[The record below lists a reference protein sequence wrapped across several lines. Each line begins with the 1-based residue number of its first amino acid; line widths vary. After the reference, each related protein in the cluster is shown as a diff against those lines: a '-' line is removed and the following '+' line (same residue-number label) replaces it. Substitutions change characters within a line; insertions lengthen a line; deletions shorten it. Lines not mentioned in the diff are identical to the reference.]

1 MKGIN
6 MSFSSEQKQDIISH
20 PYKSPCCRRALLS
33 GYLFARGEILDG
45 TCVRIKAEKEAT
57 IEFLSRLTKEFFG
70 RELTAERSK
79 AGGRYVYS
87 DIDSASAAKYIRNL
101 QENSLYIAKCAT
113 CESSF
118 LRGVF
123 LGAGRITDPEKQY
136 CLEFYLGDRTDIFAS
151 YLEKLGVT
159 PSVSDK
165 KTGRVLYYKNS
176 SKIEDFAAF
185 AAMNKTVF
193 AIMNAKIS
201 GEIRNSVN
209 RIANCDIA
217 NERRCLE
224 SCFAQLEAIYY
235 LRDKGYF
242 KTMPVRLQSIAK
254 LREMYQDSSFD
265 ELATFSDNEFGKQ
278 MTKSGIAHCMKAL
291 MDYYQSK
298 KQQEKN
304 KKNSN

>member
-6 MSFSSEQKQDIISH
+6 MSFSSEQKQEIISH

-45 TCVRIKAEKEAT
+45 TRVRIKAEKEAT

-70 RELTAERSK
+70 RELDAERSK

-101 QENSLYIAKCAT
+101 QENSLYITKCAT

-151 YLEKLGVT
+151 YLEKLRVT

-209 RIANCDIA
+209 RIANCETNNIGKA
-217 NERRCLE
+217 VKASGKHLE
-224 SCFAQLEAIYY
+224 VI
-235 LRDKGYF
+235 
-242 KTMPVRLQSIAK
+242 T
-254 LREMYQDSSFD
+254 
-265 ELATFSDNEFGKQ
+265 ELANANLLSSLPEELERTARLRMEHPDYSLTQ
-278 MTKSGIAHCMKAL
+278 LSQIIVPPVSKSGLSHRL
-291 MDYYQSK
+291 
-298 KQQEKN
+298 N
-304 KKNSN
+304 KIVELSRSLLNKI

>member
-209 RIANCDIA
+209 RIANCETNNIGKA
-217 NERRCLE
+217 VKASGKHLE
-224 SCFAQLEAIYY
+224 VI
-235 LRDKGYF
+235 
-242 KTMPVRLQSIAK
+242 T
-254 LREMYQDSSFD
+254 
-265 ELATFSDNEFGKQ
+265 ELANANLLSSLPEELERTARQRMEHPDYSLTQ
-278 MTKSGIAHCMKAL
+278 LSQIIVPPVSKSGLSHRL
-291 MDYYQSK
+291 
-298 KQQEKN
+298 N
-304 KKNSN
+304 KIVELSRSLLNKI

>member
-1 MKGIN
+1 
-6 MSFSSEQKQDIISH
+6 MSFSSEQKQEIISH

-45 TCVRIKAEKEAT
+45 TCVRIKAEKEST
-57 IEFLSRLTKEFFG
+57 LEFLSRLTKEFFG
-70 RELTAERSK
+70 KELVPERSK
-79 AGGRYVYS
+79 TGGRYVFC
-87 DIDSASAAKYIRNL
+87 DIDSISASKYLKNL
-101 QENSLYIAKCAT
+101 QENSLYIMKCAT

-151 YLEKLGVT
+151 YLENLGVI

-176 SKIEDFAAF
+176 SKIEEFAAF

-209 RIANCDIA
+209 RIANCETNNIGKA
-217 NERRCLE
+217 VRASGKHLE
-224 SCFAQLEAIYY
+224 VI
-235 LRDKGYF
+235 
-242 KTMPVRLQSIAK
+242 T
-254 LREMYQDSSFD
+254 
-265 ELATFSDNEFGKQ
+265 ELANANLLSSLPEELERTARLRMEHPDYSLTQ
-278 MTKSGIAHCMKAL
+278 LSQIIVPPVSKSGLSHRL
-291 MDYYQSK
+291 
-298 KQQEKN
+298 N
-304 KKNSN
+304 KIVELSRSLLNKI

>member
-6 MSFSSEQKQDIISH
+6 MSFSSEQKQEIISH

-45 TCVRIKAEKEAT
+45 TRVRIKAEKEAT

-209 RIANCDIA
+209 RIANCETNNIGKA
-217 NERRCLE
+217 VKASGKHLE
-224 SCFAQLEAIYY
+224 VI
-235 LRDKGYF
+235 
-242 KTMPVRLQSIAK
+242 T
-254 LREMYQDSSFD
+254 
-265 ELATFSDNEFGKQ
+265 ELANANLLSSLPEELERTARLRMEHPDYSLTQ
-278 MTKSGIAHCMKAL
+278 LSQIIVPPVSKSGLSHRL
-291 MDYYQSK
+291 
-298 KQQEKN
+298 N
-304 KKNSN
+304 KIVELSRSLLNKI

>member
-1 MKGIN
+1 MKGIS
-6 MSFSSEQKQDIISH
+6 MSFSSEQKQEIISH
-20 PYKSPCCRRALLS
+20 PYKSPCCRRALLT
-33 GYLFARGEILDG
+33 GYLFARGEVLDE
-45 TCVRIKAEKEAT
+45 TRVRIKAEKEAT

-70 RELTAERSK
+70 RGLTAERSK

-87 DIDSASAAKYIRNL
+87 DIDSASAAKYIKNL
-101 QENSLYIAKCAT
+101 EENSLYITKCAT

-118 LRGVF
+118 LRGLF

-159 PSVSDK
+159 PSVSNK

-209 RIANCDIA
+209 RIANCETNNIGKAVKASGKHLEVIA
-217 NERRCLE
+217 
-224 SCFAQLEAIYY
+224 
-235 LRDKGYF
+235 
-242 KTMPVRLQSIAK
+242 
-254 LREMYQDSSFD
+254 
-265 ELATFSDNEFGKQ
+265 ELANANLLSSLPEELERTARLRMEHPDYSLTQ
-278 MTKSGIAHCMKAL
+278 LSQIIVPPVSKSGLSHRL
-291 MDYYQSK
+291 
-298 KQQEKN
+298 N
-304 KKNSN
+304 KIVELSRSLLNKI

>member
-1 MKGIN
+1 
-6 MSFSSEQKQDIISH
+6 MSFSSEQKQEIISH

-45 TCVRIKAEKEAT
+45 TRVRIKAEKEAT

-101 QENSLYIAKCAT
+101 QENSLYITKCAT

-151 YLEKLGVT
+151 YLEKLGVI

-209 RIANCDIA
+209 RIANCETNNIGKA
-217 NERRCLE
+217 VKASGKHLE
-224 SCFAQLEAIYY
+224 VI
-235 LRDKGYF
+235 
-242 KTMPVRLQSIAK
+242 T
-254 LREMYQDSSFD
+254 
-265 ELATFSDNEFGKQ
+265 ELANANLLSSLPEELERTARLRMEHPDYSLTQ
-278 MTKSGIAHCMKAL
+278 LSQIIVPPVSKSGLSHRL
-291 MDYYQSK
+291 
-298 KQQEKN
+298 N
-304 KKNSN
+304 KIVELSRSLLNKI

>member
-6 MSFSSEQKQDIISH
+6 MSFSSEQKQEIISH

-45 TCVRIKAEKEAT
+45 TRVRIKAEKEAT

-101 QENSLYIAKCAT
+101 QENSLYITKCAT

-151 YLEKLGVT
+151 YLEKLGVI

-209 RIANCDIA
+209 RIANCETNNIGKA
-217 NERRCLE
+217 VKASGKHLE
-224 SCFAQLEAIYY
+224 VI
-235 LRDKGYF
+235 
-242 KTMPVRLQSIAK
+242 T
-254 LREMYQDSSFD
+254 
-265 ELATFSDNEFGKQ
+265 ELANANLLSSLPEELERTARLRMEHPDYSLTQ
-278 MTKSGIAHCMKAL
+278 LSQIIVPPVSKSGLSHRL
-291 MDYYQSK
+291 
-298 KQQEKN
+298 N
-304 KKNSN
+304 KIVELSRSLLNKI

>member
-209 RIANCDIA
+209 RIANCETNNIGKA
-217 NERRCLE
+217 VKASGKHLE
-224 SCFAQLEAIYY
+224 VI
-235 LRDKGYF
+235 
-242 KTMPVRLQSIAK
+242 T
-254 LREMYQDSSFD
+254 
-265 ELATFSDNEFGKQ
+265 ELANANLLSSLPEELERTARLRMEHPDYSLTQ
-278 MTKSGIAHCMKAL
+278 LSQIIVPPVSKSGLSHRL
-291 MDYYQSK
+291 
-298 KQQEKN
+298 N
-304 KKNSN
+304 KIVELSRSLLNKI